1 MPNRCAPVPHC
12 AVALSVLHVS
22 ESVLGGVGH
31 VISDLGGAQRAAGW
45 QVSVAAPASVAG
57 ATVGGWHA
65 WSPGARP
72 GPGLPR
78 SLVQLRGIVADVDP
92 DLVHLHTSM
101 AGMCGRLVLRRRVP
115 TVFQPH
121 SWSFFAVTGA
131 ARAGA
136 IRWERFAAR
145 WTDVVLCVSED
156 ERRSAS
162 ALGIR
167 ARYEVVPN
175 GVDLTRFADG
185 GQAERSAAR
194 ERLGLD
200 DARLAVCVGRL
211 HRQKGQ
217 HALLDAWPGVLAR
230 LPTARLALVGDGPD
244 RAALE
249 ARAALRT
256 TFVGQTPDVQ
266 QWVAASDVVVQPSV
280 WEGMSLSLLEAMA
293 TGRSVVVTDVPGM
306 AEVVTAGTG
315 AVVPSGSADALANAV
330 AQRLADPV
338 LAAAEGAAGA
348 AAMRQGHDVMRQREA
363 VLRLCA
369 ELVAG

>member
-1 MPNRCAPVPHC
+1 M
-12 AVALSVLHVS
+12 SVLHVS
-22 ESVLGGVGH
+22 ETVLGGVGH
-31 VISDLGGAQRAAGW
+31 VISDLGAVQRAAGW
-45 QVSVAAPASVAG
+45 QVSVAAPASVAD
-57 ATVGGWHA
+57 AAIGGWHA
-65 WSPGARP
+65 WCPDARP
-72 GPGLPR
+72 GPGLAR
-78 SLVQLRGIVADVDP
+78 SLAQLRGIVAEVNP
-92 DLVHLHTSM
+92 DLVHLHSSM

-136 IRWERFAAR
+136 VRWERFAAR

-156 ERRSAS
+156 ERRSAT

-175 GVDLTRFADG
+175 GVDLERFPPAG
-185 GQAERSAAR
+185 PAERSAAR

-200 DARLAVCVGRL
+200 GAPLAVCVGRL

-217 HALLDAWPGVLAR
+217 HALLDAWAGVLDR

-249 ARAALRT
+249 SRAAPRT

-315 AVVPSGSADALANAV
+315 AVVPFGSTDSLANALV
-330 AQRLADPV
+330 QRLADPA
-338 LAAAEGAAGA
+338 LSAAEGMAGA
-348 AAMRQGHDVMRQREA
+348 AAMRQSHNVLRQREA

-369 ELVAG
+369 ELVG